1 MDDGAAGAGA
11 HGVPTRDVIA
21 QLIAFLWRWRW
32 LVLLMGLAVAL
43 LIRIDW
49 SPGKTIVVTFDGAGA
64 EERPLLLY
72 SGMRAGRCR
81 AFEPWVGA
89 PSVTLTD
96 VKYGASCPT
105 EIDVFARGHGAD
117 AYAVDPAKPGS
128 ERWFTDALSS
138 GALTWHFPDLTPV
151 PLTLWLVADGP
162 RDLATVEAK
171 RDDLTAWATARF
183 DAEGAGIMLEIVS
196 KQIATSAVGE
206 DCSAAAAIF
215 GNSSIFD
222 AGRINVYLV
231 EWYGSSGSSTT
242 AYNCVDVG
250 HKEIAFI
257 AWGNPNL
264 RDAALT
270 HELGHSLGLSRPT
283 AVWGHTEGVAGFD
296 SKNIMWPG
304 GDAMHIT
311 VGQLYGIHF
320 SDVSWLHGTGPSS
333 VQPLVRTCQNAWGPP
348 PPCPHLS
355 QALTGWPPP

>member
-1 MDDGAAGAGA
+1 MDDGAARPGAQ
-11 HGVPTRDVIA
+11 GVPTRDVIA

-215 GNSSIFD
+215 GNSSILTR
-222 AGRINVYLV
+222 G
-231 EWYGSSGSSTT
+231 GSTSIWWSGTAPVARRRQRTT
-242 AYNCVDVG
+242 AWTSG
-250 HKEIAFI
+250 TRRS
-257 AWGNPNL
+257 P
-264 RDAALT
+264 
-270 HELGHSLGLSRPT
+270 LS
-283 AVWGHTEGVAGFD
+283 
-296 SKNIMWPG
+296 PG
-304 GDAMHIT
+304 AT
-311 VGQLYGIHF
+311 
-320 SDVSWLHGTGPSS
+320 
-333 VQPLVRTCQNAWGPP
+333 RTSGMR
-348 PPCPHLS
+348 H
-355 QALTGWPPP
+355 